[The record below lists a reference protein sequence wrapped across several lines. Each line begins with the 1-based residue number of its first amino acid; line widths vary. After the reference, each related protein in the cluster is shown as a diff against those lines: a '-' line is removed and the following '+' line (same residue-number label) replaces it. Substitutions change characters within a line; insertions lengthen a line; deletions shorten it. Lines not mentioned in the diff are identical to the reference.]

1 MDAVSVGQIVVGT
14 VLGMAEGGGYL
25 LDVGAPA
32 PASVHAYEVCLKPN
46 STRGRVPGQGFA
58 KLAAGEVYEA
68 AVTAIDGDS
77 LNVSIA
83 QAQRSISWR
92 RVMQMIDEDVTYF
105 ATVLRIGSAGATVD
119 IEGLAAF
126 VPWSHW
132 QLSET
137 ERASQDLCGHKLHV
151 KFLEADQKRERLVA
165 SHRRVKVAQRADEL
179 AAGQVVDGV
188 VTSVKPFGAVVR
200 LDGIEGVDGLLHISQ
215 VSQVYVEK
223 MESVFEV
230 GEHVRCLVIKVDPK
244 DGSISLSTKMLE
256 RRAGDVMNNRSAVFT
271 R

>member
-1 MDAVSVGQIVVGT
+1 MNGISVGQIVVGA
-14 VLGMAEGGGYL
+14 VLGIAESGGYL
-25 LDVGAPA
+25 LDVGAPTA
-32 PASVHAYEVCLKPN
+32 ASVHAYEVCLKPN
-46 STRGRVPGQGFA
+46 STRGRVPGQGYA

-68 AVTAIDGDS
+68 AVTAMDGDK

-105 ATVLRIGSAGATVD
+105 ATVLRMGSAGATVD

-132 QLSET
+132 HLSEKQHT
-137 ERASQDLCGHKLHV
+137 SQELLGSELRV
-151 KFLEADQKRERLVA
+151 KFLEADQKRDRLVV
-165 SHRRVKVAQRADEL
+165 SHRRVQVAQRAEEL
-179 AAGQVVDGV
+179 TTGHIIDGV

-200 LDGIEGVDGLLHISQ
+200 LDGTEGLDGLLHISQ
-215 VSQVYVEK
+215 VSQIFVEQ

-230 GEHVRCLVIKVDPK
+230 GEHVRCVVIKVDPK

-256 RRAGDVMNNRSAVFT
+256 RRAGDVLHNRSAVFSA
-271 R
+271 